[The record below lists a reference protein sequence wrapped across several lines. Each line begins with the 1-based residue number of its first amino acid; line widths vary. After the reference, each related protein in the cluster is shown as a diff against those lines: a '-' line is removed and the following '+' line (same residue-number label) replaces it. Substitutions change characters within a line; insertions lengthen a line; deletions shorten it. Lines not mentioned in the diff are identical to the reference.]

1 MKYLLTILLA
11 LTVSSAIF
19 AATPEVNV
27 SVNTN
32 AAMLQT
38 TFVTPFA
45 TTSTAWSAKNLAYGP
60 IEIVSGTLAPLGG
73 LLFGGI
79 IGAAIPLGA
88 MEKNKFLVLPYSTVA
103 GAATGT
109 AVGALA
115 SPVIILEGVVDT
127 LTCGLF
133 ADRPFS
139 WFKFS
144 GSIVEVDETK
154 FVESTEQE

>member
-1 MKYLLTILLA
+1 MLA
-11 LTVSSAIF
+11 LTVSTAAF

-32 AAMLQT
+32 AAMFQT

-45 TTSTAWSAKNLAYGP
+45 TTSTAWSAKNLGYGP
-60 IEIVSGTLAPLGG
+60 IEIVSGVLAPLGG
-73 LLFGGI
+73 LLLGGV
-79 IGAAIPLGA
+79 IGAVVPLET

-109 AVGALA
+109 TLGALV
-115 SPVIILEGVVDT
+115 SPIIILEGVVDT
-127 LTCGLF
+127 ITCGVF

-144 GSIVEVDETK
+144 EPM
-154 FVESTEQE
+154 VESDESEKSETTEQE